1 VADFCRELRRGMR
14 AQTGKAILFTACAL
28 AAALPAL
35 AQDWPNRPV
44 RMVVSYP
51 PGGGADVV
59 ARLLAPKLSQSL
71 GQQFVVENRGGAAGV
86 IGAEVVAKA
95 PPDGYTIL
103 LDASAHGVNP
113 ALQAKLPYDTMKD
126 LAAVSLL
133 VRVPNIV
140 VVTPSLPV
148 NSIKELIALA
158 KARPGSLSFGSSG
171 NGSAQHLA
179 AELFKAQAGVFMVHI
194 PYRGGGAAMIDVM
207 SGQIPLMFANMASAL
222 PHVKAGKLKPLA
234 VTGVERSAAMPMLP
248 TVAEAGLPGYQV
260 YEWNGLFVPG
270 GTPPTIVARLH
281 DDTVKALALAD
292 VREHLASL
300 GAETVASTPAEL
312 DRYRGNEI
320 ARWTVI
326 IKRAD
331 IKPE

>member
-1 VADFCRELRRGMR
+1 MRHGHPLRASLLR
-14 AQTGKAILFTACAL
+14 
-28 AAALPAL
+28 ALPLLAL
-35 AQDWPNRPV
+35 TVIFAAPSAIAQAWPNRPV
-44 RMVVSYP
+44 RMIVSYP

-59 ARLLAPKLSQSL
+59 ARILAPKLSESL

-86 IGAEVVAKA
+86 IGAEAVAKSPA
-95 PPDGYTIL
+95 DGYTIL

-158 KARPGSLSFGSSG
+158 KAKPGSLSFASSG

-179 AELFKAQAGVFMVHI
+179 AELFKAQAGVYMVHI

-222 PHVKAGKLKPLA
+222 PHVKSGKLKPLA
-234 VTGVERSAAMPMLP
+234 TTGSQRPAAMPNLP
-248 TVAEAGLPGYQV
+248 TVAEAGLPGYEV

-270 GTPPTIVARLH
+270 GTPVPVITRLH
-281 DDTVKALALAD
+281 DETVKALALPD
-292 VREHLASL
+292 VRDRLGNL
-300 GAETVASTPAEL
+300 GAEVVASTPAEL
-312 DRYRGNEI
+312 DRYRSNEI
-320 ARWTVI
+320 ARWTII
-326 IKRAD
+326 IKRAN
-331 IKPE
+331 IKAE

>member
-1 VADFCRELRRGMR
+1 MSKGHAAPLIALLLTALTAF
-14 AQTGKAILFTACAL
+14 AAAPACA
-28 AAALPAL
+28 
-35 AQDWPNRPV
+35 QSWPNRPV
-44 RMVVSYP
+44 RLVVSYP

-59 ARLLAPKLSQSL
+59 ARILGPKLSESL

-86 IGAEVVAKA
+86 IGAEAVAKSL
-95 PPDGYTIL
+95 PDGYTVL

-148 NSIKELIALA
+148 GSIKELIALA
-158 KARPGSLSFGSSG
+158 KAKPGALSFGSSG

-179 AELFKAQAGVFMVHI
+179 AELFKAQAGVYMVHI

-234 VTGVERSAAMPMLP
+234 TTGAQRPAAMPDLP
-248 TVAEAGLPGYQV
+248 TVAQAGPLPGYEV

-270 GTPPTIVARLH
+270 GTPQAIITRLH
-281 DDTVKALALAD
+281 DETVKALALPD
-292 VREHLASL
+292 VRDKLANL
-300 GAETVASTPAEL
+300 GAEVVASTPAEL
-312 DRYRGNEI
+312 DRYRSNEI

-326 IKRAD
+326 IKRAN
-331 IKPE
+331 IKAE